1 VVGKGEELMMRRRLV
16 GDEQGQGLVEYALI
30 IALVSLAS
38 VVALGFLS
46 GKIND
51 VFFKSGNV
59 LNSVDVVA
67 APGGTGGTGGAPVA
81 PSYVSGASVSCS
93 PGSGGAGTCQDSGG
107 GTTRQATANPG
118 SWDGSPAPT
127 FSYEWQYADVFNT
140 DCGLPWGS
148 GSWTAW
154 GTGATVDLPNTDDGF
169 GDAMRVRVTG
179 TNSEGSATTVVC
191 ILVTED
197 GP

>member
-67 APGGTGGTGGAPVA
+67 APGGTGGTGGVEA
-81 PSYVSGASVSCS
+81 PSGGSASIACTGFGCGDGLDDGETIRATTSGWSGSPTSYTYQWQRSGTAGSADCSTPRNFTDYGSPVTTAS
-93 PGSGGAGTCQDSGG
+93 TTNDLTTQDTNNDYCYRVVVFATNGG
-107 GTTRQATANPG
+107 GD
-118 SWDGSPAPT
+118 S
-127 FSYEWQYADVFNT
+127 
-140 DCGLPWGS
+140 
-148 GSWTAW
+148 
-154 GTGATVDLPNTDDGF
+154 ATVTSGELEAN
-169 GDAMRVRVTG
+169 
-179 TNSEGSATTVVC
+179 
-191 ILVTED
+191 
-197 GP
+197 

>member
-1 VVGKGEELMMRRRLV
+1 MLTGVWERAHRRRLPWRVVGKGEELMMRRRLV

-67 APGGTGGTGGAPVA
+67 APGGTGGTGGTGGPTA
-81 PSYVSGASVSCS
+81 PSSGTTVLIAGVGTFTYLN
-93 PGSGGAGTCQDSGG
+93 PGPAHTG
-107 GTTRQATANPG
+107 GTT
-118 SWDGSPAPT
+118 
-127 FSYEWQYADVFNT
+127 T
-140 DCGLPWGS
+140 DCGGSDAACGGHAGFYSTGNASSPTSFSSATGTWSGGYTSTPAWTFSCTWHTSGTWAGGTYGS
-148 GSWTAW
+148 GCW
-154 GTGATVDLPNTDDGF
+154 
-169 GDAMRVRVTG
+169 
-179 TNSEGSATTVVC
+179 
-191 ILVTED
+191 
-197 GP
+197 